1 MVVYGD
7 GQRQTGTLRF
17 RYQKDGSLKVYSYQ
31 YSQLGNTGSPAKR
44 IRSYNAK
51 DEKYLS
57 RCAAYAVEIGSSL
70 RK

>member
-31 YSQLGNTGSPAKR
+31 YSQLGNTGIPANVFVLIMQKMR
-44 IRSYNAK
+44 NI
-51 DEKYLS
+51 
-57 RCAAYAVEIGSSL
+57 
-70 RK
+70 